1 MRVSSVVQEECVSVE
16 TIAETGGN
24 WFVNA
29 LRYSWN
35 SVSVFR
41 TSGEFIHSFWNWDSE
56 LPSPRGIT
64 MDHDGFVLVGGKGS
78 TCIQVF

>member
-1 MRVSSVVQEECVSVE
+1 MCQWRLCVC
-16 TIAETGGN
+16 TLKTGGN

-56 LPSPRGIT
+56 LPNPRGIAV
-64 MDHDGFVLVGGKGS
+64 DQDGFVLVGGKGS
-78 TCIQVF
+78 TCIRVF